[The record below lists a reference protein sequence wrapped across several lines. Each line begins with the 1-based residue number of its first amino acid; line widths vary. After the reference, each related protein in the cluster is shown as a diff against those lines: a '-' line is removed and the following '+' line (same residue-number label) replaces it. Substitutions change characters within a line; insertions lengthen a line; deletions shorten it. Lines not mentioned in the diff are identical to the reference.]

1 MMKINKIIIPV
12 VASAMLLTGCDDQ
25 IMQWGKPADHADV
38 TKADIPLAVK
48 EVIANYDNIKDYAQ
62 QYTPNMK
69 IGIGMGADLY
79 ANNEN
84 GEGDLAN
91 ANYQVFTPGNAMK
104 NDAIMGNSGS
114 LNFATIDK
122 LLAALDGNM
131 QLYGHNFFWHTQQ
144 NQTYL
149 KSLIAPTLVVESD
162 GDVANV
168 LSGDASDFNGGST
181 GGWGSWGSNKKDAG
195 VVAGAGQDGTAALV
209 LENKGDG
216 NAWEA
221 QCAYDFND
229 FLEMNK
235 TYVIKFKAKSSSPAG
250 ELQFQYQNGNTYSS
264 QGGYNNFTVGT
275 DWQTFQYEFTITKYD
290 DVNRIILNFG
300 KVGGTYTIDDI
311 QFGLKQEDPMD
322 NVLAGDASDFEGG
335 TSGGWGSWGSNK
347 ESAEVEDGAGYNN
360 SKGLALKNK
369 GDGNAWE
376 AQCAYTFD
384 DALQGGKKYII
395 QFYAKSTSAAGEL
408 QFQYQNGSTYSSQG
422 GYNTFSVGTDWVK
435 CEFTFTPAYDDA
447 NRIILNFGKV
457 GATYYI
463 DNIKFGLAK
472 DQTSA
477 TRGIQYVLARNG
489 KARKATRA
497 GSKMY
502 YILKTPAEKQA
513 ALESAME
520 AWVSGVANH
529 LKEKNVVPFGYE
541 VINEPIAD
549 GSNMY
554 RGLSEGTFGGT
565 WTDDD
570 GNTQYDA
577 APTEDDANGL
587 TLNWGSG
594 HWYWGYYVPDYHVKA
609 FQLARKYLPADT
621 KLFANDYNL
630 ETSPKKLEAL
640 IKFVKEIDE
649 KNGSPIVDGIGTQMH
664 VTLNCSDNAE
674 KNAANIAELKT
685 KVDAMFQ
692 TMAATGKLIRV
703 TELDLSLGTGTPSSN
718 QYKAQSDAYR
728 MIVESYKANVPE
740 AQQSGITV
748 WSLSDNEAEHE
759 YWLKGQVP
767 NLFDKDYKRKWAY
780 KGFCDGIAGEDLGL
794 KYGGEEYKA
803 FYEKNNVS
811 STVDK

>member
-1 MMKINKIIIPV
+1 MKINKIMIPV

-25 IMQWGKPADHADV
+25 IMQWGKPANHADV
-38 TKADIPLAVK
+38 TKAEIPLAVK

-114 LNFATIDK
+114 LNFATVDK

-250 ELQFQYQNGNTYSS
+250 ELQFQYQNGSTYSS
-264 QGGYNNFTVGT
+264 QGGYNTFNVST

-311 QFGLKQEDPMD
+311 QFGLKQEDPMN

-335 TSGGWGSWGSNK
+335 TTGNWGSWGSNK
-347 ESAEVEDGAGYNN
+347 ESAEVEEGVGYNN
-360 SKGLALKNK
+360 SKALALKNK

-384 DALQGGKKYII
+384 DALQEGKKYII
-395 QFYAKSTSAAGEL
+395 QFYAKSTSSAGEL
-408 QFQYQNGSTYSSQG
+408 QFQYQNGSTYASQG

-472 DQTSA
+472 DQSTA
-477 TRGIQYVLARNG
+477 TRSIQYVLARNG

-502 YILKTPAEKQA
+502 YVLKTPAEKQA
-513 ALESAME
+513 ALEGAMD

-621 KLFANDYNL
+621 KLFVNDYNL
-630 ETSPKKLEAL
+630 ETSPKKLETL

-728 MIVESYKANVPE
+728 MIIESYKANVPE
-740 AQQSGITV
+740 AQQSGITI

>member
-1 MMKINKIIIPV
+1 
-12 VASAMLLTGCDDQ
+12 MLLTGCDDQ

-38 TKADIPLAVK
+38 TKAEIPLAVK

-114 LNFATIDK
+114 LNFATVDK

-250 ELQFQYQNGNTYSS
+250 ELQFQYQNGSTYSS
-264 QGGYNNFTVGT
+264 QGGYNTFNVST

-335 TSGGWGSWGSNK
+335 TTGSWGSWGSNK

-513 ALESAME
+513 ALEGAME

-621 KLFANDYNL
+621 KLFVNDYNL
-630 ETSPKKLEAL
+630 ETSPKKLETL

-664 VTLNCSDNAE
+664 VTLNCSDDAE

>member
-1 MMKINKIIIPV
+1 
-12 VASAMLLTGCDDQ
+12 MLLTGCDDQ
-25 IMQWGKPADHADV
+25 IMQWGKPANHADV
-38 TKADIPLAVK
+38 TKAEIPLAVK

-62 QYTPNMK
+62 QYTQNMK

-91 ANYQVFTPGNAMK
+91 ANYQVFTPSNAMK

-114 LNFATIDK
+114 LNFATVDK

-162 GDVANV
+162 GDIANV

-335 TSGGWGSWGSNK
+335 TTGSWGSWGSNK
-347 ESAEVEDGAGYNN
+347 ESAEVEEGVGYNN
-360 SKGLALKNK
+360 SKALALKNK

-384 DALQGGKKYII
+384 DALQAGKKYII

-408 QFQYQNGSTYSSQG
+408 QFQYQNGTTYSSQG

-472 DQTSA
+472 DQSTA

-513 ALESAME
+513 ALEGAMD

-609 FQLARKYLPADT
+609 FQLARKYLPAET
-621 KLFANDYNL
+621 KLFVNDYNL

-718 QYKAQSDAYR
+718 QYKTQSDAYR

>member
-1 MMKINKIIIPV
+1 
-12 VASAMLLTGCDDQ
+12 MLLTGCDDQ
-25 IMQWGKPADHADV
+25 IMQWGKPANHADV
-38 TKADIPLAVK
+38 TKAEIPLAVK

-62 QYTPNMK
+62 QYTQNMK

-114 LNFATIDK
+114 LNFATVDK

-162 GDVANV
+162 GDIANV

-221 QCAYDFND
+221 QCAYTFND
-229 FLEMNK
+229 YLEMNK

-250 ELQFQYQNGNTYSS
+250 ELQFQYQNGTTYSS
-264 QGGYNNFTVGT
+264 QGGYNTFNVGT
-275 DWQTFQYEFTITKYD
+275 DWQTFQYEFTIDKYD

-300 KVGGTYTIDDI
+300 KVGATYTIDDI
-311 QFGLKQEDPMD
+311 QFGLKQEDPMN
-322 NVLAGDASDFEGG
+322 NVLTGDASDFEGG
-335 TSGGWGSWGSNK
+335 TTGNWGSWGSNK
-347 ESAEVEDGAGYNN
+347 ESAEVEEGVGYNN
-360 SKGLALKNK
+360 SKALALKNK

-408 QFQYQNGSTYSSQG
+408 LFQYQNGTTYSSQG

-447 NRIILNFGKV
+447 NRVILNFGKV

-472 DQTSA
+472 DQSTA

-489 KARKATRA
+489 KTRKATRA

-502 YILKTPAEKQA
+502 YVLKTPAEKQA
-513 ALESAME
+513 ALEGAME

-609 FQLARKYLPADT
+609 FQLARKYLPAET
-621 KLFANDYNL
+621 KLFVNDYNL

-718 QYKAQSDAYR
+718 QYKTQSDAYR

>member
-1 MMKINKIIIPV
+1 MKINKIMIPV

-38 TKADIPLAVK
+38 TKAEIPLAVK

-114 LNFATIDK
+114 LNFATVDK

-181 GGWGSWGSNKKDAG
+181 GGWGSWGSNKESAE
-195 VVAGAGQDGTAALV
+195 VVSGAGQDGSAALV

-221 QCAYDFND
+221 QCAYTFND
-229 FLEMNK
+229 YLEMNK
-235 TYVIKFKAKSSSPAG
+235 TYVIKFKAKSTSPAG
-250 ELQFQYQNGNTYSS
+250 ELQFQYQNGTTYSS
-264 QGGYNNFTVGT
+264 QGGYNTFNVGT
-275 DWQTFQYEFTITKYD
+275 DWQTFQYEFTIDKYD

-300 KVGGTYTIDDI
+300 KVGATYTIDDI
-311 QFGLKQEDPMD
+311 QFGLKQEDPMN

-335 TSGGWGSWGSNK
+335 TTGNWGSWGSNK
-347 ESAEVEDGAGYNN
+347 ESAEVEEGVGYNN
-360 SKGLALKNK
+360 SKALALKNK

-384 DALQGGKKYII
+384 DALQEGKKYII

-408 QFQYQNGSTYSSQG
+408 QFQYQNGTTYSSQG

-513 ALESAME
+513 ALEGAME

-621 KLFANDYNL
+621 KLFVNDYNL

-640 IKFVKEIDE
+640 IKFAKEIDE

-728 MIVESYKANVPE
+728 MIVESYKTNVPE

-803 FYEKNNVS
+803 YYEKNNVS

>member
-1 MMKINKIIIPV
+1 
-12 VASAMLLTGCDDQ
+12 MLLTGCDDQ

-38 TKADIPLAVK
+38 TKAEIPLAVK

-114 LNFATIDK
+114 LNFATVDK

-168 LSGDASDFNGGST
+168 LSGDATDFNGGST

-195 VVAGAGQDGTAALV
+195 VVAGAGQDGSAALV

-250 ELQFQYQNGNTYSS
+250 ELQFQYQNGSTYSS

-335 TSGGWGSWGSNK
+335 TTGGWGSWGSNK

-395 QFYAKSTSAAGEL
+395 QFYAKSSSAAGEL
-408 QFQYQNGSTYSSQG
+408 QFQYQNGSTYASQG
-422 GYNTFSVGTDWVK
+422 GYNTFNVGTDWVK

-513 ALESAME
+513 ALEGAMD
-520 AWVSGVANH
+520 AWVKGVAEH
-529 LKEKNVVPFGYE
+529 LAEKNVVPYGYE

-554 RGLSEGTFGGT
+554 RGLSEGAFGGT

-594 HWYWGYYVPDYHVKA
+594 HWYWGYYVPDYRVKA

-621 KLFANDYNL
+621 KLFVNDYNL

-640 IKFVKEIDE
+640 IKFAKEIDE

-728 MIVESYKANVPE
+728 MIVESYKTNVPE

>member
-1 MMKINKIIIPV
+1 MKINKIMIPV

-25 IMQWGKPADHADV
+25 IMQWGKPANHADV
-38 TKADIPLAVK
+38 TKAEIPIAVK

-114 LNFATIDK
+114 LNFATVDK

-162 GDVANV
+162 GDIANT

-181 GGWGSWGSNKKDAG
+181 GGWGSWGSNKESG
-195 VVAGAGQDGTAALV
+195 EVVSGAGQDGSAALV
-209 LENKGDG
+209 LKNKGDG

-221 QCAYDFND
+221 QCAYTFDD
-229 FLEMNK
+229 YLEMNK
-235 TYVIKFKAKSSSPAG
+235 TYVIKFKAKSTSPAG
-250 ELQFQYQNGNTYSS
+250 ELQFQYQNGTTYSS
-264 QGGYNNFTVGT
+264 QGGYNSFTVGT
-275 DWQTFQYEFTITKYD
+275 DWQTFQYEFTINKYD

-300 KVGGTYTIDDI
+300 KVGATYTIDDI
-311 QFGLKQEDPMD
+311 QFGLKQEDPMN

-335 TSGGWGSWGSNK
+335 TTGNWGSWGSNK
-347 ESAEVEDGAGYNN
+347 ENAEVEEGVGYNN
-360 SKGLALKNK
+360 SKALALKNK

-395 QFYAKSTSAAGEL
+395 QFYAKSTSSAGEL
-408 QFQYQNGSTYSSQG
+408 QFQYQNGTTYSSQG
-422 GYNTFSVGTDWVK
+422 GYNTFNVGTDWVK

-472 DQTSA
+472 DQSTA

-497 GSKMY
+497 SRKY
-502 YILKTPAEKQA
+502 FVLKSAAEKQA
-513 ALESAME
+513 ALEGAMD

-529 LKEKNVVPFGYE
+529 LKEKNVVPFGYD

-549 GSNMY
+549 GSNGRRGYDGVFGMEGDSEPTESEAD
-554 RGLSEGTFGGT
+554 GLS
-565 WTDDD
+565 
-570 GNTQYDA
+570 
-577 APTEDDANGL
+577 
-587 TLNWGSG
+587 LNWESG
-594 HWYWGYYVPDYHVKA
+594 HWYWGYYVKDYPVKA

-621 KLFANDYNL
+621 KLFVNDYNL

-640 IKFVKEIDE
+640 IKFAKEIDE

-664 VTLNCSDNAE
+664 VTLSCSDDAE
-674 KNAANIAELKT
+674 KNAANIAALKE

-692 TMAATGKLIRV
+692 TMAATGKLVRV

-740 AQQSGITV
+740 AQQSGITI
-748 WSLSDNEAEHE
+748 WSLSDNEVEHE
-759 YWLKGQVP
+759 YWLKDQVP

>member
-25 IMQWGKPADHADV
+25 IMQWGKPANHADV
-38 TKADIPLAVK
+38 TKAEIPLAVK

-114 LNFATIDK
+114 LNFATVDK

-221 QCAYDFND
+221 QCAY
-229 FLEMNK
+229 
-235 TYVIKFKAKSSSPAG
+235 
-250 ELQFQYQNGNTYSS
+250 
-264 QGGYNNFTVGT
+264 
-275 DWQTFQYEFTITKYD
+275 
-290 DVNRIILNFG
+290 
-300 KVGGTYTIDDI
+300 
-311 QFGLKQEDPMD
+311 
-322 NVLAGDASDFEGG
+322 
-335 TSGGWGSWGSNK
+335 
-347 ESAEVEDGAGYNN
+347 
-360 SKGLALKNK
+360 
-369 GDGNAWE
+369 
-376 AQCAYTFD
+376 TFD
-384 DALQGGKKYII
+384 DALQAGKKYII

-513 ALESAME
+513 ALEGAME

-621 KLFANDYNL
+621 KLFVNDYNL

>member
-38 TKADIPLAVK
+38 TKAEIPLAVK

-114 LNFATIDK
+114 LNFATVDK

-250 ELQFQYQNGNTYSS
+250 ELQFQYQNGSTYSS

-335 TSGGWGSWGSNK
+335 TTGSWGSWGSNK

-384 DALQGGKKYII
+384 DALQAGKKYII

-408 QFQYQNGSTYSSQG
+408 QFQYQNGSTYASQG

-472 DQTSA
+472 DQSTA

-502 YILKTPAEKQA
+502 YVLKTPAEKQA
-513 ALESAME
+513 ALEGAMD
-520 AWVSGVANH
+520 AWVKGVAEH
-529 LKEKNVVPFGYE
+529 LAEKNVVPYGYE

-621 KLFANDYNL
+621 KLFVNDYNL

-649 KNGSPIVDGIGTQMH
+649 KNGSLIVDGIGTQMH
-664 VTLNCSDNAE
+664 VTLNCSDDAE

>member
-1 MMKINKIIIPV
+1 MKINKIIIPV

-25 IMQWGKPADHADV
+25 IMQWGKPANHADV
-38 TKADIPLAVK
+38 TKAEIPIAVK

-114 LNFATIDK
+114 LNFATVDK

-162 GDVANV
+162 GDIANV
-168 LSGDASDFNGGST
+168 LSGDAADFNGGTT

-322 NVLAGDASDFEGG
+322 NVLVGDASDFEGG
-335 TSGGWGSWGSNK
+335 TTGSWGSWGSNK

-395 QFYAKSTSAAGEL
+395 QFYAKSSSAAGEL
-408 QFQYQNGSTYSSQG
+408 QFQYQNGSTYASQG

-513 ALESAME
+513 ALEGAME

-621 KLFANDYNL
+621 KLFVNDYNL

-640 IKFVKEIDE
+640 IKFAKEIDE

-674 KNAANIAELKT
+674 KNAASIAELKA

-692 TMAATGKLIRV
+692 TMAATGKLVRV

>member
-1 MMKINKIIIPV
+1 MKINKIMIPV

-25 IMQWGKPADHADV
+25 IMQWGKPANHADV
-38 TKADIPLAVK
+38 TKAEIPIAVK

-114 LNFATIDK
+114 LNFATVDK
-122 LLAALDGNM
+122 LLAALDGNL

-162 GDVANV
+162 GDIANV

-181 GGWGSWGSNKKDAG
+181 GGWGSWGSNKESAE
-195 VVAGAGQDGTAALV
+195 VVSGAGQDGSAALV
-209 LENKGDG
+209 
-216 NAWEA
+216 
-221 QCAYDFND
+221 
-229 FLEMNK
+229 
-235 TYVIKFKAKSSSPAG
+235 
-250 ELQFQYQNGNTYSS
+250 
-264 QGGYNNFTVGT
+264 
-275 DWQTFQYEFTITKYD
+275 
-290 DVNRIILNFG
+290 
-300 KVGGTYTIDDI
+300 
-311 QFGLKQEDPMD
+311 
-322 NVLAGDASDFEGG
+322 
-335 TSGGWGSWGSNK
+335 
-347 ESAEVEDGAGYNN
+347 
-360 SKGLALKNK
+360 LKNK

-384 DALQGGKKYII
+384 DALQEGKKYII
-395 QFYAKSTSAAGEL
+395 QFYAKSTSSAGEL
-408 QFQYQNGSTYSSQG
+408 QFQYQNGTTYSSQG
-422 GYNTFSVGTDWVK
+422 GYNTFNVGTDWVK

-472 DQTSA
+472 NQSTA
-477 TRGIQYVLARNG
+477 TRGIQYVLARKG

-502 YILKTPAEKQA
+502 YVLKTPAEKQA
-513 ALESAME
+513 ALEGAMD

-529 LKEKNVVPFGYE
+529 LKEKNVVPFGYD

-549 GSNMY
+549 GSYGRRGYDGVFGMEGDSEPTESEAD
-554 RGLSEGTFGGT
+554 GLS
-565 WTDDD
+565 
-570 GNTQYDA
+570 
-577 APTEDDANGL
+577 
-587 TLNWGSG
+587 LNWESG
-594 HWYWGYYVPDYHVKA
+594 HWYWGYYVKDYPVKA

-621 KLFANDYNL
+621 KLFVNDYNL

-640 IKFVKEIDE
+640 IKFAKEIDE

-664 VTLNCSDNAE
+664 VTLNCSDDAE
-674 KNAANIAELKT
+674 KNATSIAELKA

-692 TMAATGKLIRV
+692 TMAATGKLVRV

-728 MIVESYKANVPE
+728 MIMESYKANVPE
-740 AQQSGITV
+740 AQQSGITI

>member
-1 MMKINKIIIPV
+1 MKINKIMIPV

-25 IMQWGKPADHADV
+25 LMQWGKPADHADV
-38 TKADIPLAVK
+38 TKAEIPLAVK

-114 LNFATIDK
+114 LNFATVDK

-168 LSGDASDFNGGST
+168 LSGDATDFNGGST

-335 TSGGWGSWGSNK
+335 TTGGWGSWGSNK

-384 DALQGGKKYII
+384 DALQAGKKYII

-408 QFQYQNGSTYSSQG
+408 QFQYQNGSTYASQG

-513 ALESAME
+513 ALEGAME

-621 KLFANDYNL
+621 KLFVNDYNL